1 MPIWFALLAAPLLAL
16 GDQAVSYASVGWACA
31 HQQALAVHAVHA
43 LFFTTAVVATFPAW
57 QLWRSTRSTA
67 SGDETVAR
75 RHFLAGLAT
84 ASSTLS
90 ALVIAAMWMPT
101 WVISLC
107 SN

>member
-16 GDQAVSYASVGWACA
+16 GDQAVSYATVGWACA
-31 HQQALAVHAVHA
+31 HQEPFALHAVHA
-43 LFFTTAVVATFPAW
+43 LFFTTAAAAAFPAW
-57 QLWRSTRSTA
+57 QLWRATRSTRS
-67 SGDETVAR
+67 SNETVAR

-90 ALVIAAMWMPT
+90 MLVIAAMWMPT

-107 SN
+107 AN